1 MRSDFEFQIIWNRLI
16 AVCEEQAQVMIRAA
30 FSPPVRESGDL
41 SAGFFDLK
49 GRMLAQAVTGT
60 PGHVNCMAASV
71 VHFFEEF
78 PVASMKEGDS
88 YITND
93 PWLGS
98 GHLNDVT
105 IVTPVFFRGRIV
117 GLFAATVH
125 IVDLGGRGMGP
136 DGNDVFEEGISI
148 PHMNIAHEGVVNRD
162 LIRLMRS
169 NSREPLQTEGDIL
182 AILAA
187 GEVGA
192 RRLSEMLEEFDL
204 DDMTDVG
211 TYILGT
217 TLSAM
222 DKAIRDVPE
231 GTYNHQMSTDGYDT
245 SVEIVVEMRV
255 SDGRVSLDFAG
266 TSSISPFGI
275 NCPLIYASAYAFYGI
290 KCVIAPEI
298 PSNHASLSL
307 FDISAP
313 ENSILN
319 PLRPAPVSSRHI
331 IGHFLPDAVM
341 GCLEKAMPGQT
352 LAESGM
358 MWNPYLRGE
367 TDFQGEHNHWEI
379 FSLMAAGMGARSS
392 SDGLGATAFPSAL
405 KGMPVEAIETIVPIV
420 IWRKEFRPDSGGAGK
435 YRGGLGQSVEFSAI
449 TDTHLNLIAQFD
461 RVDHPAQGRAGGGAG
476 AAGLVHLASGKKLNG
491 KGRQTI
497 PAGDRLVIDLPGGG
511 GYGDPNERPLSE
523 IAEDVKQEVISA
535 TSARRDYPQFEG

>member
-30 FSPPVRESGDL
+30 FSPPVRESGDI
-41 SAGFFDLK
+41 SAGFFDLD

-71 VHFFEEF
+71 VHFFDEF
-78 PVASMKEGDS
+78 PVDSMKEGDS

-105 IVTPVFFRGRIV
+105 IVTPAFHRHHIV

-125 IVDLGGRGMGP
+125 IVDIGGRGMGP
-136 DGNDVFEEGISI
+136 DGNDVFEEGVSI
-148 PHMNIAHEGVVNRD
+148 PHMAIAREGVVNRD
-162 LIRLMRS
+162 LIRLMRA

-187 GEVGA
+187 GEEGA

-204 DDMTDVG
+204 GNMADAG
-211 TYILGT
+211 AYILET
-217 TLSAM
+217 TRDAM
-222 DKAIRDVPE
+222 EKAIRAVPE
-231 GTYNHQMSTDGYDT
+231 GVYNHRMSTDGYDAP
-245 SVEIVVEMRV
+245 VEIVVEMRV
-255 SDGRVSLDFAG
+255 NDGRIALDFAG

-319 PLRPAPVSSRHI
+319 PLRPAPVSARHI

-341 GCLEKAMPGQT
+341 GCLEKALPGQT

-367 TDFQGEHNHWEI
+367 TNFDGEHGHWEI

-405 KGMPVEAIETIVPIV
+405 KGMPAEAIETIVPIV
-420 IWRKEFRPDSGGAGK
+420 IWRKEFRADSGGAGK

-461 RVDHPAQGRAGGGAG
+461 RVDHPAQGRAGGSAG
-476 AAGLVHLASGKKLNG
+476 AAGLVNLASGKKLNG

-511 GYGDPNERPLSE
+511 GYGDPRERPITE
-523 IAEDVKQEVISA
+523 IAKDVKRGVVSTA
-535 TSARRDYPQFEG
+535 AAKRDYPQFEG

>member
-1 MRSDFEFQIIWNRLI
+1 MPSDFEFQIIWNRLI

-30 FSPPVRESGDL
+30 FSPPVRESGDI
-41 SAGFFDLK
+41 SAGFFDLE

-71 VHFFEEF
+71 VHFFDEF
-78 PVASMKEGDS
+78 PIDSMKEGDS

-105 IVTPVFFRGRIV
+105 IVTPAFHREHIV

-125 IVDLGGRGMGP
+125 IVDIGGRGMGP
-136 DGNDVFEEGISI
+136 DGKDVFEEGVNI
-148 PHMNIAHEGVVNRD
+148 PHMAIAREGVVNRD
-162 LIRLMRS
+162 LIRLMRA

-187 GEVGA
+187 GEEGA
-192 RRLSEMLEEFDL
+192 RRLSEMLGEFDL
-204 DDMTDVG
+204 DCMVEVG
-211 TYILGT
+211 TYILET
-217 TLSAM
+217 TRDAM
-222 DKAIRDVPE
+222 EKAIREVPE
-231 GTYNHQMSTDGYDT
+231 GVYNHRMSTDGYDAP
-245 SVEIVVEMRV
+245 VEIVVKMQV
-255 SDGRVSLDFAG
+255 KDGRIALDFAG

-275 NCPLIYASAYAFYGI
+275 NCPLTYASAYAFYGI

-341 GCLEKAMPGQT
+341 GCLEKALPGRT

-367 TDFQGEHNHWEI
+367 TNFDGEHCHWEI

-405 KGMPVEAIETIVPIV
+405 KGMPVEAIETLVPIV
-420 IWRKEFRPDSGGAGK
+420 VWRKEFRPDSGGSGK

-449 TDTHLNLIAQFD
+449 SDTHLYLIAQFD
-461 RVDHPAQGRAGGGAG
+461 RVDHPAQGRAGGRAG
-476 AAGLVHLASGKKLNG
+476 AAGIVKLASGKRLNG
-491 KGRQTI
+491 KGRQVI
-497 PAGDRLVIDLPGGG
+497 PAGERLVIDLPGGG
-511 GYGDPNERPLSE
+511 GYGDPSERSQSE
-523 IAEDVKQEVISA
+523 IADDVKRGIVSA
-535 TSARRDYPQFEG
+535 ANARRDYPQFEG

>member
-1 MRSDFEFQIIWNRLI
+1 MRSDFEYQIIWNRLI

-30 FSPPVRESGDL
+30 FSTPVRESGDI
-41 SAGFFDLK
+41 SAGFFDLE

-71 VHFFEEF
+71 VHFFDEF
-78 PVASMKEGDS
+78 PIDSMTEGDS

-105 IVTPVFFRGRIV
+105 IVTPAFHRDNIV

-125 IVDLGGRGMGP
+125 IVDIGGRGMGP
-136 DGNDVFEEGISI
+136 DGNDVFEEGVSI
-148 PHMNIAHEGVVNRD
+148 PHMAIARAGVVNRD
-162 LIRLMRS
+162 LIRLMRA

-187 GEVGA
+187 GEEGA
-192 RRLSEMLEEFDL
+192 RRLSEMLEEFGL
-204 DDMTDVG
+204 ENMTDVG
-211 TYILGT
+211 SYILET
-217 TLSAM
+217 TRDAM
-222 DKAIRDVPE
+222 EKAIRDVPE
-231 GTYNHQMSTDGYDT
+231 GVYNHRMSTDGYDAP
-245 SVEIVVEMRV
+245 VDIVVEMRV
-255 SDGRVSLDFAG
+255 KDGRIALDFAG

-275 NCPLIYASAYAFYGI
+275 NCPLTYASAYAFYGI

-307 FDISAP
+307 FGISAP

-319 PLRPAPVSSRHI
+319 PLRPAPVSARHI

-341 GCLEKAMPGQT
+341 GCLEKAMPGRT

-367 TDFQGEHNHWEI
+367 TNFDGEHWHWEI

-420 IWRKEFRPDSGGAGK
+420 VWRKEFRADSGGAGK

-449 TDTHLNLIAQFD
+449 SDTHLNLIAQFD
-461 RVDHPAQGRAGGGAG
+461 RVDHPAQGRAGGCAG
-476 AAGLVHLASGKKLNG
+476 AAGLVKLASGKRLNG
-491 KGRQTI
+491 KGRQII
-497 PAGDRLVIDLPGGG
+497 PSGDRLVIDLPGGG
-511 GYGDPNERPLSE
+511 GYGDPLERPTSE
-523 IAEDVKQEVISA
+523 IADDVKQGFVSTTE
-535 TSARRDYPQFEG
+535 ARRDYPQFKG